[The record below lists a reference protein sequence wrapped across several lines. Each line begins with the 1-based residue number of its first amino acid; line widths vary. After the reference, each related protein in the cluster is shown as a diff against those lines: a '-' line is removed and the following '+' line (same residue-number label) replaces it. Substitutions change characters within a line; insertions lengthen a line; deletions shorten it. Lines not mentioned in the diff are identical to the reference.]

1 MIGWCAVHVV
11 GFPVSC
17 DMLCMQA
24 AVADIEPHLSR
35 VGDKSLRHV
44 LSSGVAFLHATMTA
58 AEKEVVTLLFN
69 TGAIQVQ

>member
-1 MIGWCAVHVV
+1 M
-11 GFPVSC
+11 
-17 DMLCMQA
+17 
-24 AVADIEPHLSR
+24 ADIEPHLSR

-69 TGAIQVQ
+69 SGAIQVGICCIQSASGCHVC

>member
-1 MIGWCAVHVV
+1 M
-11 GFPVSC
+11 
-17 DMLCMQA
+17 
-24 AVADIEPHLSR
+24 ADIEPHLSR

-69 TGAIQVQ
+69 TGAIQVCGGDTSMLEGTCLPLQTQQLLG